1 MSLCKRRVSV
11 RERAGSDRKIQD
23 QTLSSAIE
31 FFGNSV
37 GFLKER
43 LECDRTQIQSLL
55 KRLSNSQEEDRSQLQ
70 KLVGSYEDVEYIL
83 DLVIQKQGVEYLV
96 EQTRETAEETPQ
108 AATESLPPGST
119 LLDEST
125 DEQGRTVL
133 RNLDES
139 GNITETVLS
148 QSGEAVSE
156 EIVGVI
162 ADPNPGNGS
171 G

>member
-1 MSLCKRRVSV
+1 MSV

-31 FFGNSV
+31 FFDNSV

-43 LECDRTQIQSLL
+43 LEGDRTQIQSLL
-55 KRLSNSQEEDRSQLQ
+55 ERLSDSQEEDRSQLQ